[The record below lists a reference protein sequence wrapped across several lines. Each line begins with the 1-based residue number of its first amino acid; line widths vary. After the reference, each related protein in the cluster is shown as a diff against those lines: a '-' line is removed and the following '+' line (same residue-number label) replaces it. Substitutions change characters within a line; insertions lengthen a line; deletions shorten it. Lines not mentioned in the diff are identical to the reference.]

1 MSTFGHDDGRITG
14 TVISA
19 ASELR
24 TPDGTVILTFRVEGT
39 KKASSMR
46 GGNYSVNKQRQIFT
60 CHALAGAAAPA
71 RALTA
76 GQRVSID
83 AKTVRSTTHLP
94 HAHDLPPTIE
104 QVKTIFLTP
113 VA

>member
-71 RALTA
+71 RDDRTSGRGL
-76 GQRVSID
+76 
-83 AKTVRSTTHLP
+83 VRLLRSCGLRP
-94 HAHDLPPTIE
+94 
-104 QVKTIFLTP
+104 
-113 VA
+113 

>member
-1 MSTFGHDDGRITG
+1 MSTFEHCDGRITG
-14 TVISA
+14 NVVGA
-19 ASELR
+19 VSELR
-24 TPDGTVILTFRVEGT
+24 APDGTVILTFRVEGT
-39 KKASSMR
+39 KKSSSMR
-46 GGNYSVNKQRQIFT
+46 GGNYSVNKQRQMFT
-60 CHALAGAAAPA
+60 CHALADAAASA

-94 HAHDLPPTIE
+94 HAHDLPPTVE
-104 QVKTIFLTP
+104 QVTTIFASP